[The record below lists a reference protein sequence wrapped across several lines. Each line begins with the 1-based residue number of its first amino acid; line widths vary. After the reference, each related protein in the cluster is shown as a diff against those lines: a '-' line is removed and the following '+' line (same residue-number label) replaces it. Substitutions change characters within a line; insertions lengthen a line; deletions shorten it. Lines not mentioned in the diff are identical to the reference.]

1 MPRIC
6 TAWAPTAAGAVRVFR
21 AWLTPEGAFP
31 FVMLAAFCGLSR
43 FVKQYWVDH
52 WYGLRGNQQFPVNA
66 TVQT

>member
-6 TAWAPTAAGAVRVFR
+6 TAWAMATLVFG

-31 FVMLAAFCGLSR
+31 FVMLAAFCGSSR

>member
-6 TAWAPTAAGAVRVFR
+6 TAWAMAMWVFG

-31 FVMLAAFCGLSR
+31 VVMLASFCGVSR
-43 FVKQYWVDH
+43 FVKQYRVDH
-52 WYGLRGNQQFPVNA
+52 WYGLRGNPSFPVNA